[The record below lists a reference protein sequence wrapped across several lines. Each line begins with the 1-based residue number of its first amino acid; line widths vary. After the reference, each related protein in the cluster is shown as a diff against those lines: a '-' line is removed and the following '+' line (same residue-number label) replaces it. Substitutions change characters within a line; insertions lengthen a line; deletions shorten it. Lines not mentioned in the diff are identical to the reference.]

1 MRRAA
6 IAVVVAVLAVLS
18 AAPALA
24 GADGTAAA
32 PRQGLDIDVRHDLT
46 YRHVGGDDLKLDA
59 YIPAGGGVRPGVM
72 VIYGGGWI
80 LGSKEQSAPLA
91 RQLAEQGFVAF
102 AMNYRLAPFHPF
114 PAAVDDV
121 QASVEWV
128 RDHAFDFGLDPAR
141 IGAIGGSAGGHLS
154 AMLATLGEG
163 PHDRGSRISAAV
175 SWAGP
180 MDLHP
185 AEFGPDSQ
193 IYLDAFL
200 NCIGRPCDEATVV
213 AASPISHVD
222 RSDAPILLAQ
232 GEEDQLV
239 PPDQGLRMADSAP
252 GRRGRPRAA
261 AHPER
266 RARRARRS
274 TGRAAVVP
282 VLAARARRRR
292 ARDTGERRRRRRQW
306 WRSPRARDRD
316 RRCRARGRRAGVGGP
331 ESPARPVLTRVSGST
346 SRLP

>member
-6 IAVVVAVLAVLS
+6 IAVVVAVLSVLS

-59 YIPAGGGVRPGVM
+59 YIPAGGGARPGVM

-222 RSDAPILLAQ
+222 PSDAPILLAQ

-239 PPDQGLRMADSAP
+239 PPDQGLRMADALQAGGVDHELLLIPNAGHDERVVAP
-252 GRRGRPRAA
+252 VVQPSFRFLRRELGDVEPGT
-261 AHPER
+261 PG
-266 RARRARRS
+266 S
-274 TGRAAVVP
+274 V
-282 VLAARARRRR
+282 
-292 ARDTGERRRRRRQW
+292 
-306 WRSPRARDRD
+306 
-316 RRCRARGRRAGVGGP
+316 GVGGD
-331 ESPARPVLTRVSGST
+331 SGDGFLAPVIVIGVAALAVGALVLAGRNRRRV
-346 SRLP
+346 RY

>member
-6 IAVVVAVLAVLS
+6 IAVVVAALAVLS

-32 PRQGLDIDVRHDLT
+32 PRQGVDIDVRHDLT

-59 YIPAGGGVRPGVM
+59 YIPAGGGTRPGVM

-80 LGSKEQSAPLA
+80 LGSKELSAPFA
-91 RQLAEQGFVAF
+91 RQLAEQGFVTF

-121 QASVEWV
+121 QASVAWV

-154 AMLATLGEG
+154 AMLATLGAG
-163 PHDRGSRISAAV
+163 PHDRGSRISTAV

-200 NCIGRPCDEATVV
+200 NCIGQPCDESTVV

-222 RSDAPILLAQ
+222 PSDAPILLAQ

-239 PPDQGLRMADSAP
+239 PPDQGLRMADTLQAAGVDHELLLVPNAGHDERVVAP
-252 GRRGRPRAA
+252 VVQPSYRFLRRELGDVEPGT
-261 AHPER
+261 PG
-266 RARRARRS
+266 S
-274 TGRAAVVP
+274 V
-282 VLAARARRRR
+282 
-292 ARDTGERRRRRRQW
+292 
-306 WRSPRARDRD
+306 
-316 RRCRARGRRAGVGGP
+316 GVGGDGGGGLLA
-331 ESPARPVLTRVSGST
+331 PAIVIGVAALAVGALVLASRNRRRV
-346 SRLP
+346 RY

>member
-6 IAVVVAVLAVLS
+6 IAVVVAALAVLS

-32 PRQGLDIDVRHDLT
+32 PRQGVDIDVRHDLT

-59 YIPAGGGVRPGVM
+59 YIPAGGGTRPGVM

-80 LGSKEQSAPLA
+80 LGSKELSAPLA
-91 RQLAEQGFVAF
+91 RQLAEQGFVVF

-154 AMLATLGEG
+154 AMLATFGAG

-185 AEFGPDSQ
+185 AEFGLDSQ

-200 NCIGRPCDEATVV
+200 NCIGQPCDESTVV

-222 RSDAPILLAQ
+222 PSDAPILLAQ

-239 PPDQGLRMADSAP
+239 PPDQGLRMADALQAAGVDHELLLVPNAGHDERVVAP
-252 GRRGRPRAA
+252 VVQPSFRFLRRELGDIEPGT
-261 AHPER
+261 PG
-266 RARRARRS
+266 S
-274 TGRAAVVP
+274 V
-282 VLAARARRRR
+282 
-292 ARDTGERRRRRRQW
+292 
-306 WRSPRARDRD
+306 
-316 RRCRARGRRAGVGGP
+316 GVGGGGGGGLLA
-331 ESPARPVLTRVSGST
+331 PAVVIGVAALAVGALVLASRNRRRV
-346 SRLP
+346 RY

>member
-6 IAVVVAVLAVLS
+6 IAIVVAALAVLS

-32 PRQGLDIDVRHDLT
+32 PRQGHDIDVRHDLT

-59 YIPAGGGVRPGVM
+59 YIPAGGGMRPGVM

-80 LGSKEQSAPLA
+80 LGSKELSAPLA
-91 RQLAEQGFVAF
+91 RQLAEQGFVVF

-121 QASVEWV
+121 QASVAWA

-141 IGAIGGSAGGHLS
+141 IGAIGGSAGGHLA

-175 SWAGP
+175 SYAGP

-200 NCIGRPCDEATVV
+200 DCIGRPCDEATIV

-222 RSDAPILLAQ
+222 PSDAPIFLAN
-232 GEEDQLV
+232 GTADNLV
-239 PPDQGLRMADSAP
+239 PPDQAVRMGDAL
-252 GRRGRPRAA
+252 
-261 AHPER
+261 E
-266 RARRARRS
+266 
-274 TGRAAVVP
+274 
-282 VLAARARRRR
+282 
-292 ARDTGERRRRRRQW
+292 
-306 WRSPRARDRD
+306 
-316 RRCRARGRRAGVGGP
+316 RAGVGHEVVIIPDAGHDERVVAP
-331 ESPARPVLTRVSGST
+331 IEQRSFQFLRSELGDVEPGTPGSVGVGGESGGGVLAPAIVIAVAALAVGALVIASRSRRRV
-346 SRLP
+346 RY

>member
-24 GADGTAAA
+24 GASGTAAA
-32 PRQGLDIDVRHDLT
+32 PRQGLDIDVRRDLT

-59 YIPAGGGVRPGVM
+59 YIPAAGGVRPGVM

-80 LGSKEQSAPLA
+80 LGSKEQSEPLA
-91 RQLAEQGFVAF
+91 RALAKQGYIAF

-121 QASVEWV
+121 QASVAWV
-128 RDHAFDFGLDPAR
+128 RDHAFDFGLDPGR
-141 IGAIGGSAGGHLS
+141 IGAVGGSAGGHLA

-163 PHDRGSRISAAV
+163 PHDRGSRIGAAV

-185 AEFGPDSQ
+185 SEFGPESQ

-200 NCIGRPCDEATVV
+200 DCIGRPCDEATIV

-222 RSDAPILLAQ
+222 PSDAPILLAN
-232 GEEDQLV
+232 GTADLLV
-239 PPDQGLRMADSAP
+239 PPDQALRMADAL
-252 GRRGRPRAA
+252 
-261 AHPER
+261 E
-266 RARRARRS
+266 
-274 TGRAAVVP
+274 
-282 VLAARARRRR
+282 
-292 ARDTGERRRRRRQW
+292 
-306 WRSPRARDRD
+306 
-316 RRCRARGRRAGVGGP
+316 RAGVGHELAIIPDAGHD
-331 ESPARPVLTRVSGST
+331 ERVVVPVEQRSFQFLRRELGDVEPGTPGSVGVGGGSGGGLLAPVIVIAVAALAVGALLVASRSRRRV
-346 SRLP
+346 RY

>member
-6 IAVVVAVLAVLS
+6 IAVAVAVLAVLS

-24 GADGTAAA
+24 GADGTVAA

-80 LGSKEQSAPLA
+80 LGSKELSAPLA
-91 RQLAEQGFVAF
+91 RQLAEQGYVVF

-121 QASVEWV
+121 QASVSWV

-141 IGAIGGSAGGHLS
+141 IGAIGGSAGGHLA

-222 RSDAPILLAQ
+222 PSDAPILLAQ

-239 PPDQGLRMADSAP
+239 PPDQGLRMADALRAGGVDHELLLIPNAGHDERVVAP
-252 GRRGRPRAA
+252 VVQPSFRFLRRELGDVEPGTPGSVGVGDGGGGLLAPVIVIA
-261 AHPER
+261 V
-266 RARRARRS
+266 
-274 TGRAAVVP
+274 AAVAVGAL
-282 VLAARARRRR
+282 VLASRSRRRVR
-292 ARDTGERRRRRRQW
+292 Y
-306 WRSPRARDRD
+306 
-316 RRCRARGRRAGVGGP
+316 
-331 ESPARPVLTRVSGST
+331 
-346 SRLP
+346 